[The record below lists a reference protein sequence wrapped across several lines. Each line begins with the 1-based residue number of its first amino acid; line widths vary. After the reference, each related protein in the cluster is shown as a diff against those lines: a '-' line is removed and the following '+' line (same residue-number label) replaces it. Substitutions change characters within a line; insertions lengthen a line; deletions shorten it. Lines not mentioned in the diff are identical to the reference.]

1 LPRILAERERDGAM
15 LNYLPMRRL
24 SRAVFAFA
32 LACGPL
38 AGAGY
43 AQTAR
48 KAAATPSASAQ
59 KSIELAADGRC
70 REALPLLARS
80 LPHLSDK
87 KLQYGA
93 AMAMARCAMSVDR
106 MGDAVQALVLLN
118 REFPDDPQVLYVTT
132 HYYSELASRAA
143 RKLVATKPSSAQAM
157 ELVAEGLE
165 SHKQLAEAIKQY
177 RRILAAYPDTPG
189 IHYRLGRLLLNE
201 PKSPA
206 NTAAAQQEFEAELKI
221 DPRSAAAEF
230 MLGDMAWESQNWP
243 EAIRHFS
250 LASKDDAGFAEADLG
265 LGVSL
270 NGAGKYAEAIAPLER
285 YVKDVP
291 DDPAGHYQLAIAY
304 ARTGRKQDAQRQMAL
319 QQEATRK
326 EQQQGQTA
334 QDPGTPH

>member
-1 LPRILAERERDGAM
+1 M
-15 LNYLPMRRL
+15 LKYLPMRRF
-24 SRAVFAFA
+24 SGAIFAFA

-38 AGAGY
+38 AGAVF

-48 KAAATPSASAQ
+48 KAAETPFSAAQ
-59 KSIELAADGRC
+59 KGLELAGNGRC
-70 REALPLLARS
+70 REALPLLTRS
-80 LPHLSDK
+80 LPRLSDK

-93 AMAMARCAMSVDR
+93 AMAMARCGMSLDR
-106 MGDAVQALVLLN
+106 MGDAVQAIVLLN

-165 SHKQLAEAIKQY
+165 SHKQLDEAIKQY

-189 IHYRLGRLLLNE
+189 IHYRFGRLLLDK

-206 NTAAAQQEFEAELKI
+206 NAADAQKEFEAELRI
-221 DPRSAAAEF
+221 DPHSAAAEF
-230 MLGDMAWESQNWP
+230 MLGDLAWESQNWP

-250 LASKDDAGFAEADLG
+250 MATQDDAGFAEANLG

-270 NGAGKYAEAIAPLER
+270 NGAGKYAQAITPLER
-285 YVKDVP
+285 YVKEVP

-326 EQQQGQTA
+326 EQQQGQSG
-334 QDPGTPH
+334 QGPNTPH